1 MQISAT
7 KILIKIRIME
17 IKSVRKHL
25 VSGLAPVA
33 NLPAII
39 STMGS
44 SKKAI
49 QIISEK
55 APALKSNRIMNLA

>member
-1 MQISAT
+1 
-7 KILIKIRIME
+7 ME

-49 QIISEK
+49 QTINDK
-55 APALKSNRIMNLA
+55 ALALKSNRITNLA